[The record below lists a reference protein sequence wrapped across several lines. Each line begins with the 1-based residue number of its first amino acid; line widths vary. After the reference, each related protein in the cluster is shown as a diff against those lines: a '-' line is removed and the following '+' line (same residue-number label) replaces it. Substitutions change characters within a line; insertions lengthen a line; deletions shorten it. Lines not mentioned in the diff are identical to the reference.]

1 MSVDDGGQGAGV
13 VPSASF
19 SRLSATNVVFGRT
32 WAQLAVGVAGLAIMV
47 AAFVAGMNL
56 PLAALGVAV
65 MAFGLARWQGLS
77 AMAWAWIWLRWRSR
91 CREGTNRWAYSSA
104 LAEGR
109 PLGVLGLWPGVED
122 RLGVVEGD
130 GVEAVGTRFEGCCY
144 LWDAARRQATA
155 VLTASVREWT
165 LAADRDKA
173 DRAAGLCELLADL
186 AETPGF
192 NELKCSAM
200 VLPQRAPVPPAYAD
214 GDGVPDWVRKDIAEL
229 WRLPAVLT
237 PMGDETYVSVSVDA
251 DRLGVRRSRGE
262 RADVGD
268 ALGGLVRSLIAPGLA
283 ACGCRPGTIRWCGVD
298 DLRDVVARVADP
310 AHAHAR
316 PRVGRD
322 EPTVTYMSEEADMV
336 TLESCVARSFL
347 VIQWPDRP
355 VPAGWTRTLLSD
367 RESRMMGVCHVWRP
381 MTMAKSE
388 HDLANRE
395 ASIEQRARAVRPAAA
410 QPRRT
415 ARRGRAAP
423 ARPRAGGEL
432 AGHRPPGVCDLV
444 RPGQGVPGPF
454 RRGLPREGTRVA
466 PQVRESA
473 RPAARRA
480 ADDPA
485 SGGVTVRRGGMGR
498 GRYDDALA
506 GLRDDGGERPDGRVR
521 GFLGAMAR
529 AAGSA
534 PRRARVVSAAM
545 IAALL
550 VSGVAAGVYS
560 SARSARDRAME
571 DCRQAAARLERARGE
586 YRGLVAS
593 MPADRPSGA
602 GSSRAWDALSALSGS
617 RLPSGVDCEAV
628 SGRSGLDAAAGEAAS
643 RAGTVEDMRDRARS
657 LLDAMDAE
665 YGSVPGD
672 DFPETVSGKDGD
684 GTPSPARAA
693 SMVSLAAA
701 LARARAVLAAG
712 DGEHG
717 VWAAGRLDELVG
729 DAAAMMEDP
738 SSGAVGM
745 SVLARD
751 ITSLAATVAAS
762 RDAGLG

>member
-109 PLGVLGLWPGVED
+109 PLGALGLWPGVED

-395 ASIEQRARAVRPAAA
+395 ASIEQRARASDL
-410 QPRRT
+410 RRRSRDERREEDEQRQR
-415 ARRGRAAP
+415 AREQEANWPDTDHQGYVTLFAP
-423 ARPRAGGEL
+423 
-432 AGHRPPGVCDLV
+432 D
-444 RPGQGVPGPF
+444 
-454 RRGLPREGTRVA
+454 
-466 PQVRESA
+466 RESLDRFDA
-473 RPAARRA
+473 DFRA
-480 ADDPA
+480 K
-485 SGGVTVRRGGMGR
+485 
-498 GRYDDALA
+498 
-506 GLRDDGGERPDGRVR
+506 
-521 GFLGAMAR
+521 AR
-529 AAGSA
+529 AWHLRFAN
-534 PRRARVVSAAM
+534 
-545 IAALL
+545 L
-550 VSGVAAGVYS
+550 
-560 SARSARDRAME
+560 
-571 DCRQAAARLERARGE
+571 RGQQ
-586 YRGLVAS
+586 
-593 MPADRPSGA
+593 
-602 GSSRAWDALSALSGS
+602 LSALQTI
-617 RLPSGVDCEAV
+617 LP
-628 SGRSGLDAAAGEAAS
+628 L
-643 RAGTVEDMRDRARS
+643 
-657 LLDAMDAE
+657 
-665 YGSVPGD
+665 
-672 DFPETVSGKDGD
+672 
-684 GTPSPARAA
+684 
-693 SMVSLAAA
+693 
-701 LARARAVLAAG
+701 
-712 DGEHG
+712 
-717 VWAAGRLDELVG
+717 
-729 DAAAMMEDP
+729 
-738 SSGAVGM
+738 GA
-745 SVLARD
+745 
-751 ITSLAATVAAS
+751 
-762 RDAGLG
+762 